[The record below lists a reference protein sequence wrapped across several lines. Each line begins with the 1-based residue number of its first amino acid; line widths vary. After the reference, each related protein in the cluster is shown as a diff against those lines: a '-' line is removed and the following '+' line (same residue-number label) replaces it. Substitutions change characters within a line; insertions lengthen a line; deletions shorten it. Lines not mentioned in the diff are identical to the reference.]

1 MRMRTLARAGWCLV
15 FALLLVGVRAQ
26 AAPVFVQTNLV
37 SDIANFA
44 LLQDRNLRNPWGMSF
59 SPTSP
64 IWISD
69 QMTNL
74 ATLYRVK
81 NGVPVLQGLQVA
93 IPQTAGGP
101 QGPTG
106 QVFNSTTAFHVGASP
121 ANFIFADLNGTISAW
136 NNGAGTTAVIEAT
149 ATTPGAIYTG
159 LALANGALGP
169 ALYAAN
175 GPGNRIDVFDGNF
188 QPVTNLAA
196 DAFKDPNLP
205 TGFAPFNVQNL
216 NGSIFVTYAP
226 AGRPNQINAALG
238 QGVVAMFDTAGN
250 FQREVVRGGELAAP
264 WGLAIAP
271 AGFDGFGGDLLV
283 GNFSFLHSEI
293 NIFDLATGGLLDTIP
308 IATGANSPG
317 GLWALAFGNG
327 ASGDRNTLFFTD
339 GINGEANG
347 LFASISAVPE
357 PSTVALLVAAL
368 ALLVLRT
375 HRPRPRFA

>member
-1 MRMRTLARAGWCLV
+1 MRMPTLARAGWCSF
-15 FALLLVGVRAQ
+15 FALLLIGVRAQ

-74 ATLYRVK
+74 ATLYRVT

-136 NNGAGTTAVIEAT
+136 NNTAGTTAVIEAT
-149 ATTPGAIYTG
+149 TPGAVYTG

-175 GPGNRIDVFDGNF
+175 GPANRIDVFDGNF
-188 QPVTNLAA
+188 QLMSLPG
-196 DAFKDPNLP
+196 AFSDPNVP
-205 TGFAPFNVQNL
+205 AGFAPFNVQNL
-216 NGSIFVTYAP
+216 GGSIFVTYAP
-226 AGRPNQINAALG
+226 AGRPNQISAALG

-250 FQREVVRGGELAAP
+250 FQREVVTGGELAAP

-308 IATGANSPG
+308 IATGPNAPG

-357 PSTVALLVAAL
+357 PGTVALLVAAL
-368 ALLVLRT
+368 ALLVVRT
-375 HRPRPRFA
+375 HRPRLRFA

>member
-1 MRMRTLARAGWCLV
+1 MRMPTLARAGWCLL
-15 FALLLVGVRAQ
+15 FASLLIAMRVQ
-26 AAPVFVQTNLV
+26 AAPLFVQTNLV
-37 SDIANFA
+37 SDIQGFA
-44 LLQDRNLRNPWGMSF
+44 LATDPALRNPWGISF

-69 QMTNL
+69 QGANL
-74 ATLYRVK
+74 ATLYRVT
-81 NGVPVLQGLQVA
+81 NGVPVPQALQVT
-93 IPQTAGGP
+93 IPQTGGPP

-106 QVFNSTTAFHVGASP
+106 QVFNSTTAFRLSNGNP
-121 ANFIFADLNGTISAW
+121 ATFIFADLNGTIDGW
-136 NNGAGTTAVIEAT
+136 NGGTAAAIEAT
-149 ATTPGAIYTG
+149 TAGAVYTG
-159 LALANGALGP
+159 LALATDPTRGP
-169 ALYAAN
+169 LLYAAN

-188 QPVTNLAA
+188 QPVTLPG
-196 DAFKDPNLP
+196 AFTDPNEP
-205 TGFAPFNVQNL
+205 AGFAPFNVQNL
-216 NGSIFVTYAP
+216 GGSIFVTYAP
-226 AGRPNQINAALG
+226 GGRPNQINAALG

-293 NIFDLATGGLLDTIP
+293 NIFDLVTGGLLNTIP
-308 IATGANSPG
+308 IATGPNTPG

-327 ASGDRNTLFFTD
+327 VTGDRNTLFFTD

-347 LFASISAVPE
+347 LFASIRAIPE
-357 PSTVALLVAAL
+357 PGTVALLLAAL

-375 HRPRPRFA
+375 HRPRLRFG